1 MPSATFA
8 RLLAGRVSPACSC
21 RAAPGLGRTGGDGLI
36 PGNARI
42 NLMKSTE
49 SSPYMC
55 AADVVGLKKGWE
67 NVSGETLPFFRG
79 CPFGMWSVFTAETP
93 RCEVQVLNLSSLP
106 LAQLR
111 ASNEHSF

>member
-1 MPSATFA
+1 MPGATFA

-55 AADVVGLKKGWE
+55 AADVVGLKKWLGKRLKRDSPLLQRLPIRYV
-67 NVSGETLPFFRG
+67 VSVY
-79 CPFGMWSVFTAETP
+79 C
-93 RCEVQVLNLSSLP
+93 
-106 LAQLR
+106 
-111 ASNEHSF
+111 

>member
-1 MPSATFA
+1 MPGATFA

-21 RAAPGLGRTGGDGLI
+21 RAAPGLGRTGGDGLM

-55 AADVVGLKKGWE
+55 ALDVVGLKKWLGKRLKRDSPLLQRLPIRYV
-67 NVSGETLPFFRG
+67 VSVY
-79 CPFGMWSVFTAETP
+79 C
-93 RCEVQVLNLSSLP
+93 
-106 LAQLR
+106 
-111 ASNEHSF
+111 

>member
-21 RAAPGLGRTGGDGLI
+21 RAAPGLGRTGGDGLM

-55 AADVVGLKKGWE
+55 ALDVVGLKKWLGKRLKRDSPLLQRLPIRYV
-67 NVSGETLPFFRG
+67 VSVY
-79 CPFGMWSVFTAETP
+79 C
-93 RCEVQVLNLSSLP
+93 
-106 LAQLR
+106 
-111 ASNEHSF
+111 